1 MNNKYLNIKIKYISN
16 ICILKIEKRKEMKS
30 KPSSSFKC
38 LPNMFC
44 IRNTTIFFIMIL
56 SAIGIYFVYS
66 NYFKI
71 AVTPTPTPMPTSASM
86 MSPSL
91 FMMSSRAN
99 SDILEDPYA
108 PPLRN
113 DSYFGGIGAN
123 MMMPMA
129 AGMPIN
135 IRTQGPPINTNYRQ
149 VGLLTR
155 INGKETILPLM
166 GRPLQKNRDKWQFYT
181 MSDKNNSVK
190 LPISFKKKSCTGEY
204 GCDNIYNGDTVYV
217 EGYKDAFQATIY
229 DNAVMEYF

>member
-1 MNNKYLNIKIKYISN
+1 MKY
-16 ICILKIEKRKEMKS
+16 KS
-30 KPSSSFKC
+30 SSSSSSFKC

-44 IRNTTIFFIMIL
+44 IRNTTIFFIIIL
-56 SAIGIYFVYS
+56 SAIGIYFFYS
-66 NYFKI
+66 NYSKM
-71 AVTPTPTPMPTSASM
+71 AVTQITPSMATPQMSAS
-86 MSPSL
+86 PL
-91 FMMSSRAN
+91 FMMSSRVAN
-99 SDILEDPYA
+99 SDVLEDPYA

-113 DSYFGGIGAN
+113 DSYFGGINGGGGTN
-123 MMMPMA
+123 TMMPMA
-129 AGMPIN
+129 AGIPIN
-135 IRTQGPPINTNYRQ
+135 VRTQGPPINTNYRQ

-166 GRPLQKNRDKWQFYT
+166 GRPLLKNRDKWQFYT

-190 LPISFKKKSCTGEY
+190 LPISFKKKSCTSEY

>member
-1 MNNKYLNIKIKYISN
+1 MKY
-16 ICILKIEKRKEMKS
+16 KS
-30 KPSSSFKC
+30 TSSSSSFKC

-44 IRNTTIFFIMIL
+44 IRNTTIFFIVIL
-56 SAIGIYFVYS
+56 SAIGIYFFYS
-66 NYFKI
+66 NYLKM
-71 AVTPTPTPMPTSASM
+71 ATAPPSMQTAPPSMTP
-86 MSPSL
+86 L

-113 DSYFGGIGAN
+113 DSYFGGINAGGQN
-123 MMMPMA
+123 TMMMPMA
-129 AGMPIN
+129 AGVPIN

-166 GRPLQKNRDKWQFYT
+166 GRPLQRNRDKWQFYT

>member
-1 MNNKYLNIKIKYISN
+1 MKY
-16 ICILKIEKRKEMKS
+16 KS
-30 KPSSSFKC
+30 SSSSSFKC

-44 IRNTTIFFIMIL
+44 IRNTTIFFIVIL
-56 SAIGIYFVYS
+56 SVIGIYFFYS
-66 NYFKI
+66 NYSK
-71 AVTPTPTPMPTSASM
+71 MPSS
-86 MSPSL
+86 SSLPHSSSLPPL
-91 FMMSSRAN
+91 FMISSRAAN
-99 SDILEDPYA
+99 SDVLEDPYA

-113 DSYFGGIGAN
+113 DSYFGGISQN

-129 AGMPIN
+129 AAGIPIN
-135 IRTQGPPINTNYRQ
+135 VRTQGPPINTNYRQ

-155 INGKETILPLM
+155 VNGKETILPLM

-190 LPISFKKKSCTGEY
+190 LPISFKKKSCTSEY

>member
-1 MNNKYLNIKIKYISN
+1 
-16 ICILKIEKRKEMKS
+16 MKS
-30 KPSSSFKC
+30 KLSSSSFKC

-44 IRNTTIFFIMIL
+44 IKNTTIFFIIIL
-56 SAIGIYFVYS
+56 SAIGVYYFYF
-66 NYFKI
+66 NYFKLGTI
-71 AVTPTPTPMPTSASM
+71 VSPPPQITTTSAST
-86 MSPSL
+86 PPL
-91 FMMSSRAN
+91 FMISSRVN

-113 DSYFGGIGAN
+113 DSYFGGIGLGGS
-123 MMMPMA
+123 MMAPPIIT
-129 AGMPIN
+129 MPIN
-135 IRTQGPPINTNYRQ
+135 VRTQGPPINTNYRQ

>member
-1 MNNKYLNIKIKYISN
+1 MKY
-16 ICILKIEKRKEMKS
+16 KS
-30 KPSSSFKC
+30 PSSSSSSSFKC

-44 IRNTTIFFIMIL
+44 IRNTTIVFIVIL
-56 SAIGIYFVYS
+56 SAIGIYFFYS
-66 NYFKI
+66 NYSKI
-71 AVTPTPTPMPTSASM
+71 MIPTSAMPLPSM
-86 MSPSL
+86 PSMQSMPSMSMPSL

-99 SDILEDPYA
+99 SDVLEDPYA

-113 DSYFGGIGAN
+113 DSYFGGIGSTN
-123 MMMPMA
+123 MMPMA
-129 AGMPIN
+129 AAGIPIN

>member
-1 MNNKYLNIKIKYISN
+1 MKY
-16 ICILKIEKRKEMKS
+16 KS
-30 KPSSSFKC
+30 SSSSFKC

-44 IRNTTIFFIMIL
+44 IRNTTIFFIVIL
-56 SAIGIYFVYS
+56 SAIGIYFFYS
-66 NYFKI
+66 NYSKM
-71 AVTPTPTPMPTSASM
+71 AVTPLATAAPTPMSV
-86 MSPSL
+86 SPL
-91 FMMSSRAN
+91 FMMSSRAAN
-99 SDILEDPYA
+99 SDVLEDPYA

-113 DSYFGGIGAN
+113 DSYFGGINGGN
-123 MMMPMA
+123 MIMPMA

-135 IRTQGPPINTNYRQ
+135 VRTQGPPINTNYRQ

>member
-1 MNNKYLNIKIKYISN
+1 
-16 ICILKIEKRKEMKS
+16 MKS
-30 KPSSSFKC
+30 KASLSSFKC

-44 IRNTTIFFIMIL
+44 VRNTTIVFIILL

-66 NYFKI
+66 NYLKMG
-71 AVTPTPTPMPTSASM
+71 TGTTTTTTTTLGP
-86 MSPSL
+86 SPSPPL
-91 FMMSSRAN
+91 FMVSSRVN
-99 SDILEDPYA
+99 SDVLEDPYA

-113 DSYFGGIGAN
+113 DSYFGGIGLT
-123 MMMPMA
+123 PPVVT
-129 AGMPIN
+129 MPIN

-166 GRPLQKNRDKWQFYT
+166 GRPLQRNRDKWQFYT

>member
-1 MNNKYLNIKIKYISN
+1 MKY
-16 ICILKIEKRKEMKS
+16 KS
-30 KPSSSFKC
+30 SSSFKC

-44 IRNTTIFFIMIL
+44 IRNTTIFFIVIL
-56 SAIGIYFVYS
+56 SVIGIYFFYS
-66 NYFKI
+66 NYLKMPSMPSMPS
-71 AVTPTPTPMPTSASM
+71 TPTSASI
-86 MSPSL
+86 PPL
-91 FMMSSRAN
+91 FMMSSRAAN
-99 SDILEDPYA
+99 SDVLEDPYA

-113 DSYFGGIGAN
+113 DSYFGGIGQN

-129 AGMPIN
+129 AAGIPIN
-135 IRTQGPPINTNYRQ
+135 IRTQGPPVNTNYRQ

-155 INGKETILPLM
+155 INGKETMLPLM

-190 LPISFKKKSCTGEY
+190 LPISFKKKSCTSEY

>member
-1 MNNKYLNIKIKYISN
+1 
-16 ICILKIEKRKEMKS
+16 
-30 KPSSSFKC
+30 
-38 LPNMFC
+38 MFC
-44 IRNTTIFFIMIL
+44 IRNTTIFFIIIL

-66 NYFKI
+66 NYLKMG
-71 AVTPTPTPMPTSASM
+71 ASASVTTPATSQS
-86 MSPSL
+86 MSSMSMPPL

-99 SDILEDPYA
+99 SDVLEDPYA

-113 DSYFGGIGAN
+113 DSYFGGINGGGTAN

-129 AGMPIN
+129 AGIPIN
-135 IRTQGPPINTNYRQ
+135 VRTQGPPMNTNYRQ

>member
-1 MNNKYLNIKIKYISN
+1 MTTTTTTLG
-16 ICILKIEKRKEMKS
+16 
-30 KPSSSFKC
+30 SS
-38 LPNMFC
+38 P
-44 IRNTTIFFIMIL
+44 
-56 SAIGIYFVYS
+56 
-66 NYFKI
+66 
-71 AVTPTPTPMPTSASM
+71 
-86 MSPSL
+86 L
-91 FMMSSRAN
+91 FMVSSRAN
-99 SDILEDPYA
+99 SDVLEDPYA

-113 DSYFGGIGAN
+113 DSYFGGIG
-123 MMMPMA
+123 PTPPIVT
-129 AGMPIN
+129 MPIN
-135 IRTQGPPINTNYRQ
+135 VRTQGPPINTNYRQ

-166 GRPLQKNRDKWQFYT
+166 GRPLQRNRDKWQFYT

>member
-1 MNNKYLNIKIKYISN
+1 
-16 ICILKIEKRKEMKS
+16 MKS
-30 KPSSSFKC
+30 KASLSSFKC

-44 IRNTTIFFIMIL
+44 VRNTTIVFIILL

-66 NYFKI
+66 NYLKMG
-71 AVTPTPTPMPTSASM
+71 TGTTTTTTTLGP
-86 MSPSL
+86 SPSPPL
-91 FMMSSRAN
+91 FMVSSRVN
-99 SDILEDPYA
+99 SDVLEDPYA

-113 DSYFGGIGAN
+113 DSYFGGIGLT
-123 MMMPMA
+123 PPVVT
-129 AGMPIN
+129 MPIN

-166 GRPLQKNRDKWQFYT
+166 GRPLQRNRDKWQFYT

>member
-1 MNNKYLNIKIKYISN
+1 
-16 ICILKIEKRKEMKS
+16 MKVKAS
-30 KPSSSFKC
+30 SSSFKC

-44 IRNTTIFFIMIL
+44 VRNTTIFFIIIL
-56 SAIGIYFVYS
+56 SVVGIYFVYS
-66 NYFKI
+66 NYLKMSI
-71 AVTPTPTPMPTSASM
+71 SAPVTTPTISQSTSSMSMP
-86 MSPSL
+86 PL
-91 FMMSSRAN
+91 FMVSSRAN
-99 SDILEDPYA
+99 SDVLEDPYA

-113 DSYFGGIGAN
+113 DSYFSGIGPAVA
-123 MMMPMA
+123 PPLVA
-129 AGMPIN
+129 MPIN
-135 IRTQGPPINTNYRQ
+135 VRTQGPPINTNYRQ

>member
-1 MNNKYLNIKIKYISN
+1 
-16 ICILKIEKRKEMKS
+16 
-30 KPSSSFKC
+30 
-38 LPNMFC
+38 MFC
-44 IRNTTIFFIMIL
+44 IRNTTIFFIVIL
-56 SAIGIYFVYS
+56 SAIGIYFFYS
-66 NYFKI
+66 NYSKM
-71 AVTPTPTPMPTSASM
+71 AVMPLATAAPTPMSV
-86 MSPSL
+86 SPL
-91 FMMSSRAN
+91 FMMSSRVAN
-99 SDILEDPYA
+99 SDVLEDPYA

-113 DSYFGGIGAN
+113 DSYFGGNGAN

-135 IRTQGPPINTNYRQ
+135 VRTQGPPINTNYRQ